1 MRSTALATLRLALAC
16 GALALAGC
24 AARPVRVAGAP
35 GRPLFAVMRTYK
47 IQGREELARKVADSF
62 VPMMQR
68 QPGFV
73 SYTVFWTGE
82 DRWTAIC
89 VFETQAQAEATTP
102 MARQWALE
110 HAPSQVAEPVI
121 YEGPAVIHV
130 MR

>member
-1 MRSTALATLRLALAC
+1 MRIASLTALRLALAC
-16 GALALAGC
+16 AALSLAGC

-35 GRPLFAVMRTYK
+35 ERPLFAVMRTYK
-47 IQGREELARKVADSF
+47 IQGREALARKVADSF

-82 DRWTAIC
+82 DRWTALC

-102 MARQWALE
+102 LARQWAQE
-110 HAPSQVAEPVI
+110 HAPGRVFEPVI
-121 YEGPAVIHV
+121 YEGPAVIQV